1 MLAGRIPQQLVDL
14 IFLEVLNLSYNQFE
28 GAIPV
33 GKQFHT
39 FENGSYEGNLGL
51 CGFPLQVT
59 CNEGEGQQQPPLN
72 FQKEDSMFEE
82 GFGWKAVA
90 MGYGCGF
97 VFGVSIGY
105 VVFRARKP
113 AWFVKMVEDSA
124 HQNAKRLRRKNAP
137 RNGGR
142 RY

>member
-1 MLAGRIPQQLVDL
+1 
-14 IFLEVLNLSYNQFE
+14 
-28 GAIPV
+28 
-33 GKQFHT
+33 
-39 FENGSYEGNLGL
+39 
-51 CGFPLQVT
+51 
-59 CNEGEGQQQPPLN
+59 
-72 FQKEDSMFEE
+72 
-82 GFGWKAVA
+82 

-113 AWFVKMVEDSA
+113 AWFVKMVEDR
-124 HQNAKRLRRKNAP
+124 NAKRLRRKNAP

>member
-1 MLAGRIPQQLVDL
+1 
-14 IFLEVLNLSYNQFE
+14 
-28 GAIPV
+28 
-33 GKQFHT
+33 
-39 FENGSYEGNLGL
+39 
-51 CGFPLQVT
+51 LQVK
-59 CNEGEGQQQPPLN
+59 CNKGEGQQPPPSN
-72 FQKEDSMFEE
+72 FEKEDSMFEE

-137 RNGGR
+137 ARNGGR
-142 RY
+142 RH

>member
-1 MLAGRIPQQLVDL
+1 
-14 IFLEVLNLSYNQFE
+14 
-28 GAIPV
+28 
-33 GKQFHT
+33 
-39 FENGSYEGNLGL
+39 
-51 CGFPLQVT
+51 
-59 CNEGEGQQQPPLN
+59 
-72 FQKEDSMFEE
+72 MFEE

>member
-1 MLAGRIPQQLVDL
+1 
-14 IFLEVLNLSYNQFE
+14 
-28 GAIPV
+28 
-33 GKQFHT
+33 
-39 FENGSYEGNLGL
+39 
-51 CGFPLQVT
+51 
-59 CNEGEGQQQPPLN
+59 
-72 FQKEDSMFEE
+72 
-82 GFGWKAVA
+82 

-124 HQNAKRLRRKNAP
+124 HQNAKRLIRKNAP

>member
-1 MLAGRIPQQLVDL
+1 
-14 IFLEVLNLSYNQFE
+14 
-28 GAIPV
+28 
-33 GKQFHT
+33 
-39 FENGSYEGNLGL
+39 
-51 CGFPLQVT
+51 LQAK
-59 CNEGEGQQQPPLN
+59 CNEGEGQQPPPSN
-72 FQKEDSMFEE
+72 FEKEDSMFEE

-124 HQNAKRLRRKNAP
+124 HQNAEMVEDDTSYSGRCEKVRLDNAF
-137 RNGGR
+137 N
-142 RY
+142 